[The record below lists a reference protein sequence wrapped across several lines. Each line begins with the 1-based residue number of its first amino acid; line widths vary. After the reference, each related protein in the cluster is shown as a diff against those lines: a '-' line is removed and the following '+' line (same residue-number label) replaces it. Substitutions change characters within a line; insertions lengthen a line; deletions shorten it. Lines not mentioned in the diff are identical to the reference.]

1 MPERSLKELLS
12 SAQLA
17 FSGVVEATGRSN
29 AGGVT
34 ANERTVVVRVDRVLQ
49 APAGLRLPP
58 GSRVTVQLSP
68 KLPPLGK
75 GESAAFFADGLVYGD
90 TLAVSEVARAS
101 AAETAVP
108 TGAHAA
114 AAAAAGDAVPV
125 SPLEAA
131 AAELA
136 VDEVVEHARKADA
149 VVRAHVIGLAH
160 VPARIVSPLI
170 LAPAIWLQQCPNTP
184 GAVYRDVRCD
194 LLVRGKLPAGT
205 NAGQTIH
212 VLYANSLDVS
222 WRQSPKPKAGQ
233 SGLWLLHRAPREL
246 AGLAAFQLVHPVDL
260 QPSLQLEVL
269 RERGLASEAPEEEEE
284 QAGADA

>member
-29 AGGVT
+29 AGGVP

-75 GESAAFFADGLVYGD
+75 GQSAAFFADGLVYGD

-160 VPARIVSPLI
+160 VPKEGPPKEHDPDWWIAELEV
-170 LAPAIWLQQCPNTP
+170 
-184 GAVYRDVRCD
+184 D

-246 AGLAAFQLVHPVDL
+246 AGLAPFELVHPIDL

-269 RERGLASEAPEEEEE
+269 RERGLASEAPQEEEE